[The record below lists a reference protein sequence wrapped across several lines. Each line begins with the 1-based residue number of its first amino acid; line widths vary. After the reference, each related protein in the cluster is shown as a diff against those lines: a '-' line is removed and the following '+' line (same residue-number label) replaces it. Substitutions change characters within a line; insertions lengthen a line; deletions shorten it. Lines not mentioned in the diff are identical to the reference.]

1 MSRPLRLMAAA
12 AVLPL
17 AVAPSA
23 TAVGPGAIP
32 TVVPPSVDSALLP
45 PPSAPT
51 PPGATRQRGQCF
63 TPTTHAADG
72 AHNPMEL
79 DAVWR
84 LTKGSGQTVAVI
96 DTGAARHR
104 LLPHLVGGGD
114 YVTRGDGT
122 RDCDGHGTIVAGLIG
137 GAPDGLGFSGI
148 APDATILSIRQSSTK
163 FAAEGQAPGIGDVDT
178 LARAVRT
185 AADLGATVINIS
197 SVACVAAADPL
208 DDRALGAAL
217 AYAVDVKNV
226 VVVTAAGNVGGV
238 GHCPEQNPPPAPGG
252 GPNWD
257 TVRSVA
263 SPAWYDDLV
272 LSVGSVG
279 RDGAASDFTL
289 GGPWVDVAAPG
300 EGVVSLHPDAE
311 GLIDLLAEAKPIS
324 GTSYA
329 APVVAGVAALVR
341 SRFPRLSARDVMRR
355 IKATAH
361 RPPAGWDPFVGNG
374 VVDALAAVTGGAPAS
389 AVPVTPLVLPPQS
402 TGIDD
407 GQQRRIA
414 FGGAAACIVV
424 VLVTVLSTNRL
435 RRRPGHSQPVA
446 DD

>member
-1 MSRPLRLMAAA
+1 MSRPFRLIAAA

-17 AVAPSA
+17 AMAPSA
-23 TAVGPGAIP
+23 AAVGPRSIP
-32 TVVPPSVDSALLP
+32 TVIPPSVDSALLP
-45 PPSAPT
+45 PPSAPA
-51 PPGATRQRGQCF
+51 PPGPTRQRGQCF

-72 AHNPMEL
+72 AHNPIEL

-96 DTGAARHR
+96 DTGVARHR

-114 YVTRGDGT
+114 YVARGDGT
-122 RDCDGHGTIVAGLIG
+122 GDCDGHGTIVAGLIG
-137 GAPDGLGFSGI
+137 GSPDGLGFSGI

-163 FAAEGQAPGIGDVDT
+163 FAAEGQTPGIGDVDT

-238 GHCPEQNPPPAPGG
+238 GHCPEQNPPPGPNGE
-252 GPNWD
+252 PNWD

-272 LSVGSVG
+272 LSVGSVS

-311 GLIDLLAEAKPIS
+311 GLIDHLAEAKPIS

-329 APVVAGVAALVR
+329 APVVAGVAALIR
-341 SRFPRLSARDVMRR
+341 SRFPQLSGRDVMRR
-355 IKATAH
+355 IEATAQ

-374 VVDALAAVTGGAPAS
+374 VVDALAAVSGGAPAS
-389 AVPVTPLVLPPQS
+389 VAPVVPPVLPAQS
-402 TGIDD
+402 TRIDD
-407 GQQRRIA
+407 GRQRRIA
-414 FGGAAACIVV
+414 FGGAAACIVAV
-424 VLVTVLSTNRL
+424 VVTVLSTNRL
-435 RRRPGHSQPVA
+435 RRRHSQPVA